1 MVALEV
7 NKGNL
12 LSYTIQYQNGDT
24 LTKKIVKKDAILGN
38 VDYTSAKFLDNNT
51 YQIPNVG
58 STKKVYFELCI
69 YKDGS
74 YQYIEHLLKEGS
86 NNYLN

>member
-24 LTKKIVKKDAILGN
+24 LTKKIAKKDAILGE

-51 YQIPNVG
+51 YQIPYFDK
-58 STKKVYFELCI
+58 TKKEYFELCI